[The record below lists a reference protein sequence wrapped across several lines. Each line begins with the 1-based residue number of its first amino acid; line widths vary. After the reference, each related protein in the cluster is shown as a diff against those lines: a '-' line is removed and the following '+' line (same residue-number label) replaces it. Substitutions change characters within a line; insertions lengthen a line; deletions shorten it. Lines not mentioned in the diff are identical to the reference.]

1 MKGAYFKQVRT
12 KKTKYAKKHNVRGRA
27 YGKIIL
33 ILHRVRK
40 TGRPRD
46 IETTRTR
53 REGRATERE
62 GGTKK
67 QKHEGTNEN
76 INNP

>member
-12 KKTKYAKKHNVRGRA
+12 KKTKYAKKHIVRGRA

-33 ILHRVRK
+33 ILHRVLK
-40 TGRPRD
+40 TGSPRD
-46 IETTRTR
+46 LEISKR
-53 REGRATERE
+53 RNKR
-62 GGTKK
+62 
-67 QKHEGTNEN
+67 KHEGTNEN